1 MRVIKMGTYLVQATI
16 SWKSVQ
22 TMVKKLFKLKK
33 ITHVDDMMMHNFV
46 KYLVQTRF
54 HLWDIKRTNFK
65 PGSCPND
72 LLEIYYFYLTNEV
85 EFGQD
90 ILQDCVSSYHLHVW
104 FFLMNLDNFFIVV
117 CMDFHKVVVCTRYVP
132 N

>member
-1 MRVIKMGTYLVQATI
+1 MRVIKMGTYLVQATT

-22 TMVKKLFKLKK
+22 TMVKKSSKLKK

-54 HLWDIKRTNFK
+54 HLWNIKRTNFK
-65 PGSCPND
+65 PESCPND

-104 FFLMNLDNFFIVV
+104 FFLMNLDNFFVVV
-117 CMDFHKVVVCTRYVP
+117 CMGFHEVVVCTRYVP